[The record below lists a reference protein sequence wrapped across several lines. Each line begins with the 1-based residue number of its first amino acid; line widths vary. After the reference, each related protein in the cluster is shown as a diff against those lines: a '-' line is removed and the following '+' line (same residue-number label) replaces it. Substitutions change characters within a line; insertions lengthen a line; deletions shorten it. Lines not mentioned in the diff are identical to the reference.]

1 MKEEFEKLDTRISR
15 QDIQSHAKDAPS
27 GVVGNARLTGT
38 LGAALFVLLAIEGV
52 TILRVKELISAH
64 VFVGML
70 IVPPVVVK
78 TAATMYRFT
87 RYYLGDP
94 NYSHKGPPPTLLRIA
109 GPLVVVTSIAV
120 LATGIGMLAAGPGTR
135 WLLEAHKASFILWF
149 AVMTVHVLGHILDT
163 PALALADWTRAR
175 RATAAPPAGRE
186 ARAAVVL
193 ATLLAGLVLAVLS
206 LGWLGAWR

>member
-1 MKEEFEKLDTRISR
+1 MTGVTPSLIQPSFPIGCWRTRGGRCSHVRRSHLNSSPTDGSDPSRSRSMKEDFEKLDTRISR
-15 QDIQSHAKDAPS
+15 QNIPSPAKDAPS

-78 TAATMYRFT
+78 TATTMYRFT
-87 RYYLGDP
+87 RYYLRDP
-94 NYSHKGPPPTLLRIA
+94 NYSHKGPPPTLLRIV

-120 LATGIGMLAAGPGTR
+120 LATGIG
-135 WLLEAHKASFILWF
+135 
-149 AVMTVHVLGHILDT
+149 
-163 PALALADWTRAR
+163 
-175 RATAAPPAGRE
+175 
-186 ARAAVVL
+186 
-193 ATLLAGLVLAVLS
+193 
-206 LGWLGAWR
+206 